1 METSIH
7 RSELS
12 FDCKRGSDYWSATQ
26 SKFMVNSDMTGLTS
40 YLSRLFFILLFIG
53 AFSMRSAT
61 AQPGGRLVVLRAPN
75 FGWNLAFHLQI
86 DGRSVAN
93 IVQGRHYAA
102 WLPAGRHV
110 LTVYK
115 VPYVGYVEA
124 TSVTVNIQPG
134 STNVFTAMW
143 DSGLVFLR
151 PSGMLLSPGEF
162 WQLRG
167 DLG

>member
-1 METSIH
+1 V
-7 RSELS
+7 
-12 FDCKRGSDYWSATQ
+12 K
-26 SKFMVNSDMTGLTS
+26 
-40 YLSRLFFILLFIG
+40 
-53 AFSMRSAT
+53 SAT

-75 FGWNLAFHLQI
+75 FGWNLACHLQI

-115 VPYVGYVEA
+115 VPYIGYAEP

-134 STNVFTAMW
+134 STNVFTASW
-143 DSGLVFLR
+143 DSGLIFLR
-151 PSGMLLSPGEF
+151 PSGIPLSPGEF